1 MRTINIAL
9 FGTGTVGSGVIRIIQ
24 EHHDDFMRHC
34 GVDLNIAAVTSRSSS
49 VAESLGLGERFTDA
63 ESIFADPSIDIV
75 VELIGG
81 TGYAHEVIK
90 RSLAV
95 GKNVVTANKALMASC
110 GGSCWNSPSRTAA
123 IWASRPV
130 SAVASPS

>member
-49 VAESLGLGERFTDA
+49 VAESLGLGSVSPMPRA
-63 ESIFADPSIDIV
+63 S
-75 VELIGG
+75 
-81 TGYAHEVIK
+81 
-90 RSLAV
+90 SL
-95 GKNVVTANKALMASC
+95 TPPLTSL
-110 GGSCWNSPSRTAA
+110 WNSS
-123 IWASRPV
+123 
-130 SAVASPS
+130 VARAMPTRS